1 MRRRVPVL
9 ATAAM
14 LAFAL
19 AGCEGPTGP
28 AGPAGTAG
36 AAGPAGPAGPQ
47 GPAGPAGQD
56 ANQNCTQCHV
66 NDTRLFARELQYK
79 NSVHYTGGDFERSTA
94 PCAACHTHEGF
105 IERIASGAQTAG
117 PIDQPS
123 PPNCRTCHQ
132 IHTTYT
138 DADFAF
144 TATAPVDLWYAPGQS
159 VDFGKGNLCAQCHQA
174 RPVDPLPA
182 IGGADVAVTSTR
194 YGTHH
199 SPVAEVMGGV
209 GLFDFS
215 GNVAGGPFRHGES
228 DVGCPTCHM
237 AMPFGAQ
244 AGGHTM
250 AMTYD
255 YHGSEEDNVAGC
267 MSAGCHSAGSVVD
280 FDKFGDQTEVQSRLD
295 ALATL
300 LRAKGIMAAAPSTSS
315 VAGTW
320 PANVAAAFVNW
331 QTINEDKSLGIH
343 NPPYVLGILQASI
356 DAMTP

>member
-1 MRRRVPVL
+1 L
-9 ATAAM
+9 AGAAL
-14 LAFAL
+14 LAFVL

-28 AGPAGTAG
+28 AGPAGADG
-36 AAGPAGPAGPQ
+36 AVGPAGPAGPQ
-47 GPAGPAGQD
+47 GPAGPAGED
-56 ANQNCTQCHV
+56 ANQNCTQCHT
-66 NDTRLFARELQYK
+66 NNTELYARELQYK
-79 NSVHYTGGDFERSTA
+79 ASFHYTGGDFERSTTSCA
-94 PCAACHTHEGF
+94 PCHTNEGF
-105 IERIASGAQTAG
+105 LERIATGSETTAEDIEN
-117 PIDQPS
+117 PT

-138 DADFAF
+138 DADYAF
-144 TATAPVDLWYAPGQS
+144 TATDPVDLWLLPGES

-174 RPVDPLPA
+174 RPIDDGYPVLGGDP
-182 IGGADVAVTSTR
+182 ITVTGTR

-199 SPVAEVMGGV
+199 SPVAETMGGV
-209 GLFDFS
+209 GLFDFA

-237 AMPFGAQ
+237 AQPFGAQ

-250 AMTYD
+250 AMTYE

-267 MSAGCHSAGSVVD
+267 MTSGCHSAGSVED

-315 VAGTW
+315 VPGTY
-320 PANVAAAFVNW
+320 PADVAAAFINF

-343 NPPYVLGILQASI
+343 NPPYILGILQGSI
-356 DAMTP
+356 DAMQ